1 MWRNIK
7 DPQGKIRDQKH
18 LPELQRTCK
27 RKQQLCAL
35 NIKQIN
41 NSDLQYST
49 RTYIQYLVITYNEE
63 EPEKG

>member
-7 DPQGKIRDQKH
+7 DHQGKIRDHKH

-27 RKQQLCAL
+27 RRQQLCTL

-41 NSDLQYST
+41 NPDLQDST
-49 RTYIQYLVITYNEE
+49 RNYIQYLVIAYN